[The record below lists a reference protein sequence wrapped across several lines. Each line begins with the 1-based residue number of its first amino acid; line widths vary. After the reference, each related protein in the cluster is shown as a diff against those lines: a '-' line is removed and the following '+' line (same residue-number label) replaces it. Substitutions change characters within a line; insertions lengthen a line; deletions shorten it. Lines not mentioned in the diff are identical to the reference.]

1 MNHPFIIDE
10 TYKGKDYTLNKLAKG
25 EYENCV
31 FDSCYFSEADLTNI
45 SFMECTFLD
54 CDLSN
59 VNLTNTAIKE
69 CNFEKCKMLGVR
81 FDHCNPFLLSFK
93 FTGCTLN
100 LSSFYN
106 LTLKNIV
113 FEDCSLH
120 QADFTESNLSNAK
133 FDNCDLRGAIFE
145 SAILLKTDFRTAI
158 NFSIDPENNKLK
170 KAKFSKEGALGL
182 LLKYD
187 IDID

>member
-1 MNHPFIIDE
+1 MNNPFIMDK
-10 TYKGKDYTLNKLAKG
+10 TYKGVDYTINKLAKG

-31 FDSCYFSEADLTNI
+31 FDSCAFTEADLSNV
-45 SFMECTFLD
+45 SFMECTFLE

-69 CNFEKCKMLGVR
+69 CEFKNCKMLGVR

-93 FTGCTLN
+93 FLGCSLN

-106 LTLKNIV
+106 LALKNTV

-120 QADFTESNLSNAK
+120 QADFSQSDLSNAM
-133 FDNCDLRGAIFE
+133 FENCDLKGAIFE
-145 SAILLKTDFRTAI
+145 SSVLIKTNFRTAVNI
-158 NFSIDPENNKLK
+158 SIDPENNKLK